1 MGIKLIPACR
11 FLFIGCM
18 VFALNQSNPTGIG
31 LKYRI
36 IPKRNS
42 IQVACSIL
50 IIKCLPQVSLIP
62 NLSLSVISAFFIKFH
77 INIISNFTLIFIVF
91 LLNIPFLHKDP
102 NGYKESWLGLI
113 HKCGRI
119 PVQTC
124 EESFILIS
132 GV

>member
-1 MGIKLIPACR
+1 MLYLLQLVSTHQVSFSSRAVKCDKKL
-11 FLFIGCM
+11 
-18 VFALNQSNPTGIG
+18 QW

-62 NLSLSVISAFFIKFH
+62 NLSLSVISAFLIKFH
-77 INIISNFTLIFIVF
+77 INTISIFTLIFNVF

-113 HKCGRI
+113 HNCGRI